1 MQRQPGFTLIEL
13 MVTLAVAGV
22 LATIAVPGMSQF
34 IKSSRRA
41 SAGNA
46 LLAGFHLARSEALKR
61 GQSVS
66 ICKSNNGSNCVA
78 GANWTD
84 GWIVMTDGDT
94 ALTLDGTDEVLLYQ
108 TPGAEI
114 GFTLTTGVNGLS
126 YNARGAMVFNG
137 GTFMLCDSAA
147 DPIEGREIIVSTTG
161 RPRIEPD
168 EAGDADSNDC

>member
-1 MQRQPGFTLIEL
+1 MQLLSGFKLIEM
-13 MVTLAVAGV
+13 MVVVAIAAVI
-22 LATIAVPGMSQF
+22 ATIAIPGMSQF
-34 IKSSRRA
+34 IKSNRRA
-41 SAGNA
+41 STTNT
-46 LLAGFHLARSEALKR
+46 LLGGFHLARSEALKR
-61 GQSVS
+61 GQRVSV
-66 ICKSNNGSNCVA
+66 CKSNNGTNCVA
-78 GANWTD
+78 GATWTD
-84 GWIVMTDGDT
+84 GWIVMSDSNT

-168 EAGDADSNDC
+168 EAGDGDSNDC